1 MLAPQK
7 REIQSDAYVWWTMHI
22 IIGPIARQMLG
33 RAVGGKPG
41 TLTTEVDDYLGRI
54 SANVAAESSVD
65 KLAEELIRDM
75 PHEVTLIRRGGYD
88 QIVGKLVGEGMR
100 RSGKRTDP
108 RLLRTVLERLLG
120 LTSLPGSPKG

>member
-1 MLAPQK
+1 
-7 REIQSDAYVWWTMHI
+7 
-22 IIGPIARQMLG
+22 MLG